1 MVVRGG
7 SSHLRAAAAAR
18 TSARSRAP
26 ATGSAAGAGAGG
38 ARRPT
43 PSGRA
48 RRARA
53 RARHRAGRGCA
64 ATGCGPPAAGVRAR
78 RRPATPRAAATR
90 PGTAAARPRPR
101 TRVDTAWR
109 FPASLG
115 THVALDGEA
124 AARPLNA
131 AAEARIDPTPA
142 RMLTIH
148 ALAALQRCR
157 LIPRFGFAANL
168 MNPIHTGI
176 QFDCNETVVEDL

>member
-18 TSARSRAP
+18 TSVRSRAP

-38 ARRPT
+38 ARRRT

-53 RARHRAGRGCA
+53 RARHRAGRGCGV
-64 ATGCGPPAAGVRAR
+64 TGCGPPAAGARA

-115 THVALDGEA
+115 THGALDGEA

-142 RMLTIH
+142 RMLTTY
-148 ALAALQRCR
+148 APPALQRCR
-157 LIPRFGFAANL
+157 LIPRFGFTANL
-168 MNPIHTGI
+168 MNPIHNGI
-176 QFDCNETVVEDL
+176 KFGCNETVVQVL